1 MKIARLRPVFDLL
14 VLLAFFAAAGYAG
27 YLYLFPQRPDV
38 VGKVVLEPDAG
49 GIDLQHLLDLARNA
63 PPSAIL
69 PEWTPESL
77 SNRWQNIVI
86 HHSASLSGNSVI
98 FNNGHQ
104 KRGMENGLA
113 YHFVIC
119 NGHGGED
126 GLVEIGER
134 WRKQLAGGHV
144 RGDDLNNISV
154 GICLVGD
161 FTSAPPTARQIS
173 SLKALLMHLLQ
184 LTDLQPSQITGH
196 KNLPAQATACPG
208 LLPVEEIVRSLP
220 QKGAR

>member
-1 MKIARLRPVFDLL
+1 MKLARLRPVFDLL

-27 YLYLFPQRPDV
+27 YYYLFPQREPTAA
-38 VGKVVLEPDAG
+38 KVVLEPDAG
-49 GIDLQHLLDLARNA
+49 GIDLQQLLDLARNA

-69 PEWTPESL
+69 PDWTPDSL
-77 SNRWQNIVI
+77 SNRWRNIVI
-86 HHSASLSGNSVI
+86 HHSASLSGNSAI
-98 FNNGHQ
+98 FNSGHQ

-113 YHFVIC
+113 YHFVLC

-134 WRKQLAGGHV
+134 WRRQLAGGHV
-144 RGDDLNNISV
+144 RGDDLNNISI

-184 LTDLQPSQITGH
+184 LTELQPSQIIGH
-196 KNLPAQATACPG
+196 KNLPGQATACPG
-208 LLPVEEIVRSLP
+208 LLPVDEIIRSLP
-220 QKGAR
+220 QPGTR